1 MMSAQVT
8 VVTRGS
14 PRAGARSPKLEKI
27 ASDIVP
33 LKRKIT
39 SLFSKIL
46 WFNLASDEANQK

>member
-1 MMSAQVT
+1 MSAQVK

-14 PRAGARSPKLEKI
+14 PRAGAWTPTLEKI

-39 SLFSKIL
+39 SLFSKVL
-46 WFNLASDEANQK
+46 WFHPASDKANQK